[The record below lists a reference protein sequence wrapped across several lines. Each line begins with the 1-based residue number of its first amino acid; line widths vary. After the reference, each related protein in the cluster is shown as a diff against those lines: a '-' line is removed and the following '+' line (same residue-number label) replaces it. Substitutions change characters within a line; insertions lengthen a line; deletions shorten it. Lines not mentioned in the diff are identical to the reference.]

1 MKVPIRHSLKS
12 MVTSPTLE
20 INEKVKEARDAGET
34 LFHLGFGEAPFP
46 VHPIIQSAIS
56 LATENNHYLPALG
69 LASLRQKALEYVTD
83 RHGLPDRNY
92 TSIIGPGSK
101 ELIFDFQLAIEGD
114 LLFPVP
120 SWVSY
125 IPQTYITRDRVIKM
139 QTLKDEGYRLTPEL
153 LQNSIAKARSEGYI
167 PTKLILNFPNNPTG
181 MTYSP
186 ERLKGLAEV
195 CRKENII
202 VISDEIYGL
211 VDYSGNHVS
220 MGAFYPEGTIITTG
234 LSKHLSL
241 GGLRLGMA
249 LVPEG
254 LQELVSVMRSI
265 ISETFSSVSS
275 PIQQGVM
282 AAFEKSPRLEDYIA
296 DCTSIHRMVSQWFV
310 EQLNQLGLEYPQ
322 TEGAFYLFPDFRPF
336 RDQLVWKYGIHD
348 SRELCNVLI
357 DSFHIAVLPGTAFGD
372 AAENLSCRMSTVDY
386 DGKKAMEIYLSQDFH
401 SDQEFVE
408 KAAPRMAGAVEA
420 LKRFL
425 SFED

>member
-1 MKVPIRHSLKS
+1 MYVPVRHCLKA

-20 INEKVKEARDAGET
+20 INEKVREARQTGKT
-34 LFHLGFGEAPFP
+34 IYHLGFGEAPFP
-46 VHPIIQSAIS
+46 VHPLIQSAIS

-69 LASLRQKALEYVTD
+69 LTALREKAKVYISE
-83 RHGLPDRNY
+83 RHGLTDQDY
-92 TSIIGPGSK
+92 TAIIGPGSK

-139 QTLKDEGYRLTPEL
+139 QTSKEEGYRLTPEL
-153 LQNSIAKARSEGYI
+153 LDLSIKKARAEGYT

-181 MTYSP
+181 MTYNA
-186 ERLKGLAEV
+186 EKLEALAHV

-211 VDYSGNHVS
+211 VDYSGKHVS

-254 LQELVSVMRSI
+254 LNTLVPVMRSI

-282 AAFEKSPRLEDYIA
+282 AAYEKSQPLENYIQ
-296 DCTSIHRMVSQWFV
+296 DCTEIHRIISQWFV
-310 EQLNQLGLEYPQ
+310 QQLNELGLEYPI
-322 TEGAFYLFPDFRPF
+322 TEGAFYLFPDFRQF
-336 RDQLVWKYGIHD
+336 RDQLVWKYNIHD
-348 SRELCNVLI
+348 SVELCNVLI
-357 DSFHIAVLPGTAFGD
+357 DRFRIAVLPGTAFGD
-372 AAENLSCRMSTVDY
+372 EPQNLSCRMSTVDY
-386 DGKKAMEIYLSQDFH
+386 DGKKALEIFLSRDF
-401 SDQEFVE
+401 QNKEEFVK
-408 KAAPRMAGAVEA
+408 KAAPQMADVIEV
-420 LKRFL
+420 LKKFL
-425 SFED
+425 DFK